1 MSVAGCKLLIN
12 GIVQGVGFR
21 PTVYKVAQQLGLKG
35 WVRNTSLGVEI
46 VLSTIEPQNF
56 IFQLKYSLPKGARF
70 DSIESSL
77 YSLNIEQTEFEIKPS
92 FSGEIND
99 TVMPPDSYVCSDC
112 LQDIFNPK
120 SNYYL
125 YPFTS
130 CVNCGPR
137 YTVIQNLPYDRIA
150 TTLDQ
155 FKLCS
160 SCHTEYTDPLNR
172 RYHAQTTACVN
183 CGPQFSHS
191 LDEIIVAL
199 KDDKIVALKGTG
211 GYVLLADATNSNAVQ
226 TLRKRKCRPD
236 KPFAVMA
243 LNTASISSNFAQ
255 LSAHEG
261 ALLETTAAPIVLLSK
276 KYDSRIAYEVAPQI
290 NTIGLMLPNNPV
302 FYILF
307 YLLLGQPQDNKWLTQ
322 ANDLA
327 LIVTSAN
334 LSGGTIIGDEDDG
347 MLQLSH
353 LADLVVTHDR
363 KIEMKIDDSVMQ
375 VSAGH
380 DLILRR
386 ARGVTPKPFYFT
398 YKLPQVLALGANLKN
413 TVTYTRENKAFMS
426 QYFGDMSSE
435 HTINYFKLT
444 LGHYKKIFNFKP
456 ELIVTDLH
464 PDFFVRQYA
473 EEFNLPQLQLQHHFA
488 HFASVIANAESCG
501 KKVDNLVLGCIL
513 DGYGYGLNGEAWG
526 GELIQFNR
534 NDLNFELISQLPTLQ
549 IPGGDIAE
557 REPWRIALAMC
568 VQNNLPIPE
577 YLLQHKQSDMV
588 INLIKRKYFAS
599 SSSMGRYFSGI
610 AALLNVLS
618 VSSYEA
624 QAALMLES
632 LVKNLEIDFEYAKL
646 DVNGKPDLDLLIR
659 LVYQVGVV
667 EKNVLRAVNLFYGNL
682 NVIIEKWVLFHCSLH
697 GISQVAISGGCWQSR
712 YLLSRLSEKFKLLGI
727 ELLIPYELPMND
739 ECISFG
745 QAWYGAQTLLKN
757 K

>member
-12 GIVQGVGFR
+12 GTVQGVGFR

-35 WVRNTSLGVEI
+35 WVRNTSLGVEV
-46 VLSTIEPQNF
+46 VLSTPEPQNF
-56 IFQLKYSLPKGARF
+56 ISQLEDSLSRVASL
-70 DSIESSL
+70 DSIESSS
-77 YSLNIEQTEFEIKPS
+77 YHLNIEQTEFEIKS
-92 FSGEIND
+92 SLSGEIND
-99 TVMPPDSYVCSDC
+99 TVMPPDSHVCSDC
-112 LQDIFNPK
+112 LQEIFNPNSK
-120 SNYYL
+120 YYL

-172 RYHAQTTACVN
+172 RYHAQTTSCVN

-191 LDEIIVAL
+191 FDEIIVAL
-199 KDDKIVALKGTG
+199 KAGKIVALKGTG
-211 GYVLLADATNSNAVQ
+211 GYVLLADATNSRAVQ
-226 TLRKRKCRPD
+226 TLRNRKHRPD

-243 LNTASISSNFAQ
+243 LNTASISSHFAQ
-255 LSAHEG
+255 VSAHEC
-261 ALLETTAAPIVLLSK
+261 ALLEATAVPIVLLPK
-276 KYDSRIAYEVAPQI
+276 KYNLSIAHEVAPQI
-290 NTIGLMLPNNPV
+290 NTLGLMLPNNPV

-307 YLLLGQPQDNKWLTQ
+307 YLLLGQPQGTEWL
-322 ANDLA
+322 AEVNSLA

-347 MLQLSH
+347 MLQLSQ
-353 LADLVVTHDR
+353 LADLVVSHNR
-363 KIEMKIDDSVMQ
+363 KIEMKIDDSVML

-380 DLILRR
+380 DIFLRR
-386 ARGVTPKPFYFT
+386 ARGITPKPFYFS
-398 YKLPQVLALGANLKN
+398 YKLPQVLALGAHLKN
-413 TVTYTRENKAFMS
+413 TICYTRENKAFMS
-426 QYFGDMSSE
+426 QPFGDMSSE
-435 HTINYFKLT
+435 HTIKYFKAT
-444 LGHYKKIFNFKP
+444 LAHYKKIFNFKP

-488 HFASVIANAESCG
+488 HFASVIASAESCG
-501 KKVDNLVLGCIL
+501 KKVENLVLGCIL

-534 NDLNFELISQLPTLQ
+534 DNLSFELISQLPTLQ
-549 IPGGDIAE
+549 TPGGDIAE
-557 REPWRIALAMC
+557 TEPWRIALAMC
-568 VQNNLPIPE
+568 VQNSLPIPE
-577 YLLQHKQSDMV
+577 HLLQHQQSDMV
-588 INLIKRKYFAS
+588 VNLIKCKYFAT

-610 AALLNVLS
+610 AALLNILS
-618 VSSYEA
+618 ISSYES
-624 QAALMLES
+624 QAPLMLES
-632 LVKNLEIDFEYAKL
+632 MVEHIEIDFDYARL
-646 DVNGKPDLDLLIR
+646 DSAGKPDLDLLIK
-659 LVYQVGVV
+659 LIYQVGIV
-667 EKNVLRAVNLFYGNL
+667 EKNIHRAVNLFYGNL
-682 NVIIEKWVLFHCSLH
+682 NVIIEKWILFHCSLH
-697 GISQVAISGGCWQSR
+697 GVRQVAISGGCWQSR

-727 ELLIPYELPMND
+727 ELLVPYQLPLND

-745 QAWYGAQTLLKN
+745 QAWYGAKTLLKN